1 MERIEAH
8 KLQPHFIEAF
18 FIQAFKTLG
27 GRIHKREHGRYEI
40 TSVPFAIRNRD
51 MQIGFGESVLNKY
64 ERICFEKE
72 DCNVPGLVPATLVCP
87 GHPLL
92 EATTDLIWERY
103 SDALKHGTVFID
115 DSDYGTDPRLLFY
128 IEDAIQ
134 DGVVLPN
141 GNKRIISKNVHF
153 VELKE
158 DGSAMNAGYAPYLDY
173 RATTEEEYDVIRDY
187 IQHESWLT
195 QGVEDRA
202 QGYAI
207 SEIIPSHFATVKS
220 HKIQMLDKIAKAVK
234 DRMTQEIQYWDFRA
248 IDLREKEAAG
258 KGNQRL
264 TSANAARRAEELE
277 ARMQKRLAEIDNEKM
292 ISAMPPVIVGG
303 SLVIPKGL
311 LQILMHQATP
321 DTFSQGD
328 RQAVEYAGMK
338 AVMDIE
344 RKLGFIPSDV
354 SAKKCGYD
362 VESEIP
368 KELRGPDGAC
378 LRFIEVK
385 GRAKG
390 ASTVTISKNE
400 MLYAM
405 NSPKEFIL
413 AIVEVEGQN
422 TRTVYLKEPFK
433 GVDKPSFMEV
443 SRNFNIMDLIHNAE
457 IVYQD

>member
-1 MERIEAH
+1 M
-8 KLQPHFIEAF
+8 
-18 FIQAFKTLG
+18 TL
-27 GRIHKREHGRYEI
+27 
-40 TSVPFAIRNRD
+40 
-51 MQIGFGESVLNKY
+51 
-64 ERICFEKE
+64 
-72 DCNVPGLVPATLVCP
+72 
-87 GHPLL
+87 
-92 EATTDLIWERY
+92 
-103 SDALKHGTVFID
+103 
-115 DSDYGTDPRLLFY
+115 
-128 IEDAIQ
+128 
-134 DGVVLPN
+134 LPN
-141 GNKRIISKNVHF
+141 SNKRIISKNVHF

-173 RATTEEEYDVIRDY
+173 RATTEEEYAVIRDY

-207 SEIIPSHFATVKS
+207 SEIIPAHFAAVKS

-277 ARMQKRLAEIDNEKM
+277 ARMQKRLAEIENEKM

-321 DTFSQGD
+321 DTFSQSD

-368 KELRGPDGAC
+368 KELRGTDGAC

-385 GRAKG
+385 GRTKG

-413 AIVEVEGQN
+413 AIVEVDGHN

-443 SRNFNIMDLIHNAE
+443 NRSFNIMDLIHNAE
-457 IVYQD
+457 IVYQE